1 MALKVLVWKSF
12 ISLNVK
18 DMDEGAKVVSAERKE
33 GKFDH
38 TVNPRLRPQSCN
50 SSKRHS
56 CRFIKQLSRG
66 Q

>member
-38 TVNPRLRPQSCN
+38 KSETAAAVM
-50 SSKRHS
+50 
-56 CRFIKQLSRG
+56 
-66 Q
+66 